1 MTLITLQDGKLVLRD
16 GKVGTE
22 EACCCEEEEKC
33 SGPCDDSED
42 CDPGCEC
49 VDGECVEEEEED
61 NLGACCAY
69 FCAKSCLICGWTY
82 DGVGTLTPEFDVNNP
97 PQADACPT
105 GECSQAQCPNQPLLP
120 NVFEILQAIG
130 AEAGFSI
137 SESYCCTDSL
147 TAVCF
152 ENVTQEECD
161 DEIGGSQWILN
172 GVCGGGSGSTNK
184 ENAESCLAQV
194 FP

>member
-1 MTLITLQDGKLVLRD
+1 VSIRLIDGQWLIVD
-16 GKVGTE
+16 GQLATD
-22 EACCCEEEEKC
+22 ANCCCDPPC
-33 SGPCDDSED
+33 SGACDEENPCPE
-42 CDPGCEC
+42 GCEC
-49 VDGECVEEEEED
+49 CDGVCLEECK
-61 NLGACCAY
+61 GACCAY

-161 DEIGGSQWILN
+161 EEIGGSQWILN